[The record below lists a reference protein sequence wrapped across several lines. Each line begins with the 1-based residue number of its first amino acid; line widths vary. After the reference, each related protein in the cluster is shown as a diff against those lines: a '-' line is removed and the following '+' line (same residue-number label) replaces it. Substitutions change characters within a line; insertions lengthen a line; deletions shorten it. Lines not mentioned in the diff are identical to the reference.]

1 MISGIYVFD
10 IFVLILLLYGLVS
23 GFFRGFFKEIGSIV
37 GLALAFLITFKFG
50 DNFAGLLKNQSFLA
64 PYAEYIGAVAYVI
77 LFLIVLIVVNLVT
90 SLLLFFVF
98 KIRTVKI
105 FNRIGG
111 LILGLLKGWL
121 VAVIIYFLVVS
132 FGAFLGKYVEES
144 HSAAYLQGAAKKM
157 QSVASETLQNRA
169 FRDILH
175 PPMPE
180 IPPPPKMQNFDISET
195 AQPVVQETPMYI
207 PAAEDELFT
216 IESFE

>member
-1 MISGIYVFD
+1 MISGIYIFD
-10 IFVLILLLYGLVS
+10 IFVLVLLLYGLVS
-23 GFFRGFFKEIGSIV
+23 GLFRGFFKEIGSII

-50 DNFAGLLKNQSFLA
+50 DSFAGLLKSQSFLA

-77 LFLIVLIVVNLVT
+77 LFLIVLIVVNLGT
-90 SLLLFFVF
+90 SFLLFFVF
-98 KIRTVKI
+98 KIRAVKI

-111 LILGLLKGWL
+111 LILGLVKGWL
-121 VAVIIYFLVVS
+121 VAVIIYFLVIS

-144 HSAAYLQGAAKKM
+144 RSAPYLQGAAKKM
-157 QSVASETLQNRA
+157 QSVASETLQNKS

-180 IPPPPKMQNFDISET
+180 IPPPPEIPDIGVPET
-195 AQPVVQETPMYI
+195 TQPTVQEAPMYI
-207 PAAEDELFT
+207 PPTEEELFS